1 MVSVFWSIHHIRLAQ
16 VNSDVTHRG
25 FGFSRRA
32 LMGPPYHCV
41 HTLRCWASRQDPIK
55 LEALSPSYRVEA
67 EF

>member
-1 MVSVFWSIHHIRLAQ
+1 MVSVFWSIHHIRQAQ

-41 HTLRCWASRQDPIK
+41 CTLRCWASRQDPIK
-55 LEALSPSYRVEA
+55 LEALSHSYRVEA